1 MVQLKA
7 MWEPEWKRFAKGT
20 DPQKV
25 ADEIFSIS
33 DTPTASQIVEM
44 ARDPEKESHV
54 LFEWNDTLA
63 AQEWRKEQARLV
75 MRNLKVEFVHEET
88 DSDERKKFTPVRLFY
103 GNPVEKEGFAAI
115 TTIMENKD
123 MYDQLLDRAKMEIKS
138 YRKKYSMLKE
148 LEPLFDVIDK
158 LE

>member
-25 ADEIFSIS
+25 ADEIFAIS
-33 DTPTASQIVEM
+33 DTPTASEIVEM
-44 ARDPEKESHV
+44 ASDPAKESHA
-54 LFEWNDTLA
+54 LFEWNDSIA
-63 AQEWRKEQARLV
+63 ANEWRKEQARLV
-75 MRNLKVEFVHEET
+75 MRNLKVEFVNELDGMEE
-88 DSDERKKFTPVRLFY
+88 KKTSTPVRLFY

-123 MYDQLLDRAKMEIKS
+123 MYAQLLERAKMEIKS
-138 YRKKYSMLKE
+138 YRKKYAMLKE
-148 LEPLFDVIDK
+148 LEPLFNVIDQIA
-158 LE
+158 